1 MPRRLALR
9 LLIAWL
15 AWIPLVSAQ
24 GPNPPGPQGPGF
36 YGMAPGG
43 PYAGGTAPVYDRQV
57 PRLSEQF
64 APGSRDSFYD
74 YDSAVDLAIIDTFSQ
89 TWFRTEYLWMNYRAP
104 NSRFIGATPLTVPPA
119 VFNPTAFFPAVDRV
133 TGVRPAQEGQLVSL
147 KDADYQDNNGLRLT
161 MGIPTQMFTFE
172 ASGFAMGQSESL
184 IRVSPFLSVNSLP
197 VSTVIPAIPL
207 TRNGL
212 PSRLDFILFDQG
224 MEMAVQSNLQ
234 GADTKLVFGALTPN
248 QTLEIAPLIGFNY
261 LHYSNELVI
270 RGSDAASATNHR
282 IESQANN
289 HIFGPEVGFRL
300 ETRSKWLTLG
310 FEPKFTFGVNR
321 VSNRV
326 STQQIFSA
334 AELDRVQKDGLTRF
348 SPVIELG
355 TYARV
360 RLAEHLN
367 FTLGYQFMAT
377 TNVSQSE
384 QNISWD
390 SSSVLT
396 NPPQIN
402 LIQREDDFWMQ
413 GVNVGLQ
420 WQF

>member
-24 GPNPPGPQGPGF
+24 GPNPQGPPGPGF
-36 YGMAPGG
+36 YGMAPSG
-43 PYAGGTAPVYDRQV
+43 PYAGGPAPAYDRQV

-74 YDSAVDLAIIDTFSQ
+74 FDSAVDLAIVDTLSQ

-104 NSRFIGATPLTVPPA
+104 NSRFIGANPLVVPPA
-119 VFNPTAFFPAVDRV
+119 VFNTTAFFPAVDRV

-147 KDADYQDNNGLRLT
+147 KDADFQDNNGLRLT
-161 MGIPTQMFTFE
+161 MGIPTQMFTIE

-184 IRVSPFLSVNSLP
+184 IRISPFLSVNSLP
-197 VSTVIPAIPL
+197 VATVIPAIPL

-234 GADTKLVFGALTPN
+234 GADAKFVFGAVTPN
-248 QTLEIAPLIGFNY
+248 QALEIAPLIGFNY
-261 LHYSNELVI
+261 MHYSNELVI
-270 RGSDAASATNHR
+270 QGGDAATATNHR
-282 IESQANN
+282 IESHANN

-326 STQQIFSA
+326 STQQIFSPT
-334 AELDRVQKDGLTRF
+334 ELDRVQKDGLTRF

-360 RLAEHLN
+360 RVAENIN

-377 TNVSQSE
+377 TNVSLSE

-390 SSSVLT
+390 SSSILT
-396 NPPQIN
+396 DPPRIN

-413 GVNVGLQ
+413 GINVGLQ

>member
-24 GPNPPGPQGPGF
+24 GPNPSGPQGPGF

-133 TGVRPAQEGQLVSL
+133 TGVRAAQEGQLVSL

-184 IRVSPFLSVNSLP
+184 IRVLPFVSVNSLP

-224 MEMAVQSNLQ
+224 MELAVQSNLQ
-234 GADTKLVFGALTPN
+234 GADTKFVFGAVTPN
-248 QTLEIAPLIGFNY
+248 QAVEIAPLIGFNY
-261 LHYSNELVI
+261 MHYSNELVI
-270 RGSDAASATNHR
+270 RGDDAASATSHR
-282 IESQANN
+282 IESRANN

-326 STQQIFSA
+326 STQQIFSPT
-334 AELDRVQKDGLTRF
+334 ELDRVQKDGLTRF

-390 SSSVLT
+390 SSSILT

>member
-15 AWIPLVSAQ
+15 AWVPLVSAQ
-24 GPNPPGPQGPGF
+24 GPNPAGPQGPGF
-36 YGMAPGG
+36 SGMAPVG
-43 PYAGGTAPVYDRQV
+43 PYAGATAPGSARQV

-64 APGSRDSFYD
+64 APGSRDPFYD
-74 YDSAVDLAIIDTFSQ
+74 FDSAVDLAIVETFSQ
-89 TWFRTEYLWMNYRAP
+89 TWFRAEYLWMNYRAP
-104 NSRFIGATPLTVPPA
+104 NTRFIGANPLVVPPA
-119 VFNPTAFFPAVDRV
+119 VFNTTAFFPAVDRV
-133 TGVRPAQEGQLVSL
+133 TGVRVAQEGRLVSL

-161 MGIPTQMFTFE
+161 MGIPTEMFTFE
-172 ASGFAMGQSESL
+172 ASGFAMGQAESV
-184 IRVSPFLSVNSLP
+184 IRFPAFLSVNSLP
-197 VSTVIPAIPL
+197 VATVIPAIPL

-224 MEMAVQSNLQ
+224 MEIATQSNLQ
-234 GADTKLVFGALTPN
+234 GTDVKFVFGAVTPN
-248 QTLEIAPLIGFNY
+248 QPIEIAPLIGFNY
-261 LHYSNELVI
+261 MNYSNELVI
-270 RGSDAASATNHR
+270 RGDDAASATSHR
-282 IESQANN
+282 IESRATN

-300 ETRSKWLTLG
+300 EARSKWLTLG
-310 FEPKFTFGVNR
+310 FEPKLTLGVNR

-326 STQQIFSA
+326 STQQIFSPT
-334 AELDRVQKDGLTRF
+334 ELDRVNKDGLTRF

-367 FTLGYQFMAT
+367 MTLGYQFMAT

-390 SSSVLT
+390 SSSILT